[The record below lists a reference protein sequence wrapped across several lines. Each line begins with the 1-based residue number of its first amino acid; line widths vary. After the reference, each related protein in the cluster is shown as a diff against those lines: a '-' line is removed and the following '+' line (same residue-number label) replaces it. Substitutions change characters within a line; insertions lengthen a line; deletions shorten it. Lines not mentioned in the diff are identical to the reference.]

1 MNDKKTEPMNKP
13 TTSQAAWMLY
23 AASAIAISLA
33 IYLKAGQFGAL
44 IVTGA
49 FLLLGA
55 VILAVIATTR

>member
-1 MNDKKTEPMNKP
+1 MNKP

-55 VILAVIATTR
+55 VILAAIATTR